1 MNKKNLKKATVM
13 LAGALAIG
21 ASVAGCGSQAS
32 GTSAGTAESASVAED
47 TKAQSASS
55 QTDGEKKIVLAE
67 SWSFASLYP
76 VITPE
81 RESNLGSAYWS
92 RNFYDTLVEYNEK
105 GEIVPA
111 LAKEWTVSDDGLT
124 VTFVLKE
131 GIKFSDGTPLTADA
145 VKKSIDASNEN
156 LGPYAGNYGKI
167 GALTASTEV
176 ADDTTFVMHLS
187 SPYYNAVNDLT
198 YSCPYAIVNPKAFE
212 GGADKAYETCASAT
226 MGTGPYMFES
236 HENGVYT
243 FTRNPNYW
251 GDAPDVEVFQIKE
264 IADNDSKVL
273 ALKSNEIDAI
283 IGASRL
289 THEDFS
295 QLKDAGYG
303 TSVDT
308 RATSTFYF
316 GMRLA
321 DVNVW
326 NENYT
331 EVTQTVPAGV
341 FADKKVRQAAS
352 MVIDQQLLAEK
363 VFNGIDTPA
372 ETFFEKTKPYCNVE
386 QKIYETDPE
395 GAARLLEEAGW
406 KDTDGD
412 GVLDKNGEKLSVKI
426 SFSNDLGTVAD
437 AMEAVKGQLEGAGF
451 EVTLAPAADM
461 MAWYMAGMTGDYD
474 LIYWT
479 TNGGAMDPSSTVSN
493 ICSVADPVLG
503 LLGGFG
509 RITPELIAELDSTPD
524 SSRVEEIYK
533 ELLTD
538 ISEEALI
545 IPIVHQNEIAA
556 WNPDKIEG
564 YEHYYDA
571 EHVQVKNIKLK

>member
-1 MNKKNLKKATVM
+1 MNKKNLKKISAM
-13 LAGALAIG
+13 LAGALVLG
-21 ASVAGCGSQAS
+21 TSVAGCAS
-32 GTSAGTAESASVAED
+32 TTSDNSVNTGKNSNAENTGKASNE
-47 TKAQSASS
+47 
-55 QTDGEKKIVLAE
+55 EKKVVLAE
-67 SWSFASLYP
+67 SWSFTSLYP

-81 RESNLGSAYWS
+81 KESNLGSAYWS

-105 GEIVPA
+105 GEIVPS
-111 LAKEWTVSDDGLT
+111 LAKEWKVSDDGLT

-145 VKKSIDASNEN
+145 VKKSIDASNKN
-156 LGPYAGNYGKI
+156 LGSYVGNYGKI
-167 GALTASTEV
+167 GALIASTE
-176 ADDTTFVMHLS
+176 ATDDTTFVMKLS
-187 SPYYNAVNDLT
+187 SPYYNAVNDMT
-198 YSCPYAIVNPKAFE
+198 YSCPYAIVNPKALE
-212 GGADKAYETCASAT
+212 GGADKAYEKCAADT

-251 GDAPDVEVFQIKE
+251 GDAPDVETFQIKE
-264 IADNDSKVL
+264 IADNDSKIL

-283 IGASRL
+283 IGAARL
-289 THEDFS
+289 TYEGFS
-295 QLKDAGYG
+295 QLKDEGYG
-303 TSVDT
+303 ANVDT
-308 RATSTFYF
+308 MANATLYF

-352 MVIDQQLLAEK
+352 MVINQQLLAQK

-395 GAARLLEEAGW
+395 GAAKLLEEAGW

-412 GVLDKNGEKLSVKI
+412 GILDKNGKKLSVKI
-426 SFSNDLGTVAD
+426 SFSNDLGAVAD

-451 EVTLAPAADM
+451 EVTLAPAADI

-474 LIYWT
+474 LIYWK

-493 ICSVADPVLG
+493 ICSMADPVLG

-509 RITPELIAELDSTPD
+509 RITPELIAELDSTSD

-538 ISEEALI
+538 ISEEALV
-545 IPIVHQNEIAA
+545 IPIVHQNEMAV

-564 YEHYYDA
+564 YEHYYDS
-571 EHVQVKNIKLK
+571 EYVQVKNIKLK